1 MLTGYKTLKNHPAIV
16 ELKKLTLG
24 VKLVRKNT
32 SKSTTN
38 IRAFGSGKRLFLLD
52 KMRKFDTI
60 AEINRYTILKGN
72 YSHHFYALSHRITFA
87 VARY

>member
-1 MLTGYKTLKNHPAIV
+1 MLGIV

-24 VKLVRKNT
+24 VKRVRKNS

-60 AEINRYTILKGN
+60 AEINRYTILKVTIHIIFMHYLIVLPLLLLN
-72 YSHHFYALSHRITFA
+72 TNKERYAL
-87 VARY
+87 

>member
-38 IRAFGSGKRLFLLD
+38 IRAFGSGKRLLKVTIHIIFMHYLIVLPLLLLN
-52 KMRKFDTI
+52 T
-60 AEINRYTILKGN
+60 N
-72 YSHHFYALSHRITFA
+72 
-87 VARY
+87 